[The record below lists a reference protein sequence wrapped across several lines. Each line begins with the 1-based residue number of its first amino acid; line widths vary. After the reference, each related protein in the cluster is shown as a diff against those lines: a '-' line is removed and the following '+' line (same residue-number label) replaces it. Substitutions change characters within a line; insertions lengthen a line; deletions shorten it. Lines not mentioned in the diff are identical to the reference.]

1 MELSV
6 LQTVLRTI
14 ASAARIPVIV
24 ILIGFIAFSLFSIG
38 WLIVEAFRERL
49 HLKYHLPKLLDAM
62 KEDSDN
68 LSDVIIGSGL
78 LVRQKQALL
87 ELTRHPGFSVNML
100 ESLADDLI
108 EDEQAH
114 YDRMLSVTNLVS
126 KLAPMAGLLGT
137 LIPLGPGIIALGQG
151 DTLTLSESMLTAFDT
166 TIAGLI
172 AAGVCL
178 VISTIRRRWY
188 KKYMYDLET
197 LVDCV
202 VDLECEHSSQNQ
214 YSGGKR

>member
-1 MELSV
+1 MQKNTRHLDE
-6 LQTVLRTI
+6 TI
-14 ASAARIPVIV
+14 TA
-24 ILIGFIAFSLFSIG
+24 
-38 WLIVEAFRERL
+38 
-49 HLKYHLPKLLDAM
+49 
-62 KEDSDN
+62 
-68 LSDVIIGSGL
+68 SGL
-78 LVRQKQALL
+78 LVRQKKALL
-87 ELTRHPGFSVNML
+87 ELTNHPMFSTRML

-108 EDEQAH
+108 EEEQAH
-114 YDRMLSVTNLVS
+114 YDRMLSVTNLVA

-151 DTLTLSESMLTAFDT
+151 DTLTLSQSMLTAFDT

-172 AAGVCL
+172 AAAICL

-202 VDLECEHSSQNQ
+202 VDLM
-214 YSGGKR
+214 GGLDIDIDGIRW

>member
-62 KEDSDN
+62 KEDSEN

-87 ELTRHPGFSVNML
+87 ELAGNWHS
-100 ESLADDLI
+100 SL
-108 EDEQAH
+108 
-114 YDRMLSVTNLVS
+114 LVS
-126 KLAPMAGLLGT
+126 
-137 LIPLGPGIIALGQG
+137 
-151 DTLTLSESMLTAFDT
+151 
-166 TIAGLI
+166 
-172 AAGVCL
+172 
-178 VISTIRRRWY
+178 
-188 KKYMYDLET
+188 
-197 LVDCV
+197 
-202 VDLECEHSSQNQ
+202 
-214 YSGGKR
+214 

>member
-6 LQTVLRTI
+6 IETVLRTI
-14 ASAARIPVIV
+14 AAAARIPVI
-24 ILIGFIAFSLFSIG
+24 ILLIAFVAFSLFSIG
-38 WLIVEAFRERL
+38 WLLIEALKERI
-49 HLKYHLPKLLDAM
+49 HLKYHLPKLLDEMQKNSSQLDETIKA
-62 KEDSDN
+62 
-68 LSDVIIGSGL
+68 SGL
-78 LVRQKQALL
+78 LVRQKKALL
-87 ELTRHPGFSVNML
+87 ELTNHPMFSTRML

-108 EDEQAH
+108 EEEQAH
-114 YDRMLSVTNLVS
+114 YDRMLSATNLVA

-151 DTLTLSESMLTAFDT
+151 DTLTLSQSMLTAFDT

-172 AAGVCL
+172 AAAVCL

-202 VDLECEHSSQNQ
+202 VDLM
-214 YSGGKR
+214 GGLDVEIDGIRW